1 MPFLGNL
8 RAFCVIGTSLLVTLF
23 GLGGPSHAG
32 PPTRETD
39 RDDSSESAS
48 KTDSSESASE
58 TDSSESASEAEPDA
72 PPNVSTSTEIDTS
85 LYVRSDSD
93 HTTVVSPR
101 IRFHQG
107 FEHRGGETGL
117 SLLYATDVWTS
128 ASVDIRTAASPR
140 VTEQRDEIVVS
151 IDHRKGPWE
160 LGLGYRLSTEPD
172 FLANGLSLAF
182 AWEGLARNVR
192 LESRVTLEHDV
203 VGRSGDPQFARPL
216 RSLTSWFGYTQVLG
230 RSTLMQFAVEQRSS
244 HGYHA
249 SPYRWVGLGG
259 PSNCSGGM
267 TLCLP
272 EIHPDRRA
280 RFALVGR
287 LRQGL
292 GKRVSVG
299 LDYRYYADSWALQS
313 HTLGGDL
320 RIQAARSLLLA
331 FEYRGYFQGRAWF
344 YRPVYAYVPAG
355 GFVTRDRELSTMLD
369 HRATAALEWSHRGAH
384 VAISSGLLLGAAI
397 YRYREFLGLS
407 QVFAVE
413 GSWIGRL
420 EF

>member
-8 RAFCVIGTSLLVTLF
+8 RAFCVSATVLLVTLF

-32 PPTRETD
+32 PPTQETD
-39 RDDSSESAS
+39 HDHSRESVN
-48 KTDSSESASE
+48 
-58 TDSSESASEAEPDA
+58 EAEGDA
-72 PPNVSTSTEIDTS
+72 PPNVETSTDLDTS
-85 LYVRSDSD
+85 IYVRSDSD
-93 HTTVVSPR
+93 HTTVVAPR
-101 IRFHQG
+101 IRFQQG

-117 SLLYATDVWTS
+117 SLLYAADVWTS

-140 VTEQRDEIVVS
+140 VTEQRDEFVLSV
-151 IDHRKGPWE
+151 DHRKGPWE

-172 FLANGLSLAF
+172 FLANGLTLAF

-203 VGRSGDPQFARPL
+203 VGRSGDPKFARPL
-216 RSLTSWFGYTQVLG
+216 QSLTSWFGYTQILG

-259 PSNCSGGM
+259 PSNCSADVA
-267 TLCLP
+267 LCVP
-272 EIHPDRRA
+272 EVHPDRRA
-280 RFALVGR
+280 RLALVGR

-320 RIQAARSLLLA
+320 RIQATPSLLLA
-331 FEYRGYFQGRAWF
+331 LEYRGYFQGRASF
-344 YRPVYAYVPAG
+344 YRPVYEYVPAG
-355 GFVTRDRELSTMLD
+355 GFVTRDRELSAMLD
-369 HRATAALEWSHRGAH
+369 HRATAALEWSHRGPH
-384 VAISSGLLLGAAI
+384 VAVSSGLLLGAAL

-407 QVFAVE
+407 QVLALE

>member
-1 MPFLGNL
+1 MPFSGYL
-8 RAFCVIGTSLLVTLF
+8 RAFCVIGTSLLVTLL

-32 PPTRETD
+32 PPT
-39 RDDSSESAS
+39 SESAS
-48 KTDSSESASE
+48 DTASES
-58 TDSSESASEAEPDA
+58 DA
-72 PPNVSTSTEIDTS
+72 TPKVSTSNEIDTS
-85 LYVRSDSD
+85 IYVRSDSD

-117 SLLYATDVWTS
+117 NLIYTADVWTS

-151 IDHRKGPWE
+151 VDHRKGPWE
-160 LGLGYRLSTEPD
+160 LGLGYRVSTEPD
-172 FLANGLSLAF
+172 FLANGVTLAF
-182 AWEGLARNVR
+182 AWEGLGRNVR
-192 LESRVTLEHDV
+192 IDSRVTLEHDQ
-203 VGRSGDPQFARPL
+203 VGRSGDPYFARPL

-244 HGYHA
+244 YGYHA
-249 SPYRWVGLGG
+249 SPYRWVGFGG
-259 PSNCSGGM
+259 PANCSGGVA
-267 TLCLP
+267 LCLP

-299 LDYRYYADSWALQS
+299 LDYRYYIDSWALQS

-320 RIQAARSLLLA
+320 RIQAAPSLLLA
-331 FEYRGYFQGRAWF
+331 FEYRGYVQTRSWF
-344 YRPVYAYVPAG
+344 YRSMYSFVPEG
-355 GFVTRDRELSTMLD
+355 GFMTRDRELSSMLD
-369 HRATAALEWSHRGAH
+369 HRVTAALEWSHRGAH
-384 VAISSGLLLGAAI
+384 VAISSGFLLGAAL
-397 YRYREFLGLS
+397 YRYREFLGLTR
-407 QVFAVE
+407 VVAVE
-413 GSWIGRL
+413 GSWIGRV